1 MCNGMLG
8 KKIGMTN
15 VFASDGRLIPVTV
28 VQVGPCYV
36 TQIKVDK
43 SDGYNALQLG
53 FGEKSLVK
61 VNKPAAGHFSKSGSA
76 AFSTLREFRVDS
88 PENYKLGQLINLDMF
103 SVGQKVTVS
112 GISKGRGF
120 AGTVKRHGFT
130 MGPKSHGSRNIREP
144 GSVGCSAW
152 PSRII
157 KGKKMP
163 GHMGVE
169 RKTVKNLEI
178 VDIRPEQ
185 NLILIKGA
193 LPGAKTGILEIYKTN
208 SKQK

>member
-1 MCNGMLG
+1 MCNGILG

-15 VFASDGRLIPVTV
+15 VFTSDGRLIPVTV
-28 VQVGPCYV
+28 VQAGPCYV
-36 TQIKVDK
+36 TQVKSDK
-43 SDGYNALQLG
+43 TDGYNALQLG

-76 AFSTLREFRVDS
+76 AFSALREFSVDA
-88 PENYKLGQLINLDMF
+88 PESYQLGQLINLDMF
-103 SVGQKVTVS
+103 SVGQKIDVA

-120 AGTVKRHGFT
+120 AGTVKRYGFT

-163 GHMGVE
+163 GHMGVD

-178 VDIRPEQ
+178 IDIRPEQ

-193 LPGAKTGILEIYKTN
+193 VPGAKTGILEIFK
-208 SKQK
+208 SKSQK

>member
-1 MCNGMLG
+1 MCNGILG

-15 VFASDGRLIPVTV
+15 LFISDGRLIPVTV

-36 TQIKVDK
+36 TQIKSDK
-43 SDGYNALQLG
+43 TDGYNALQLG

-76 AFSTLREFRVDS
+76 AFSAMKEFRVDATE
-88 PENYKLGQLINLDMF
+88 PYKLGQLISLDMF
-103 SVGQKVTVS
+103 SVGEKVHVS

-130 MGPKSHGSRNIREP
+130 IGPKSHGSRNMREP

-163 GHMGVE
+163 GHMGVD

-178 VDIRPEQ
+178 IDIRPEQ
-185 NLILIKGA
+185 NLMLIKGA
-193 LPGAKTGILEIYKTN
+193 VPGAKTGIIEIVK
-208 SKQK
+208 SSPKK